1 MEIQYLNNKSFR
13 KKIEEKKPSNKQF
26 KKFSYK
32 WKKFL
37 NEKCPVKW
45 VYNLSLD
52 VYIVSPFGLVCCC
65 SSVAQSCLTLCYPMD
80 CSMPGFSVLHCLPEF
95 AQTHVHWISDT
106 YTWINYLSFTV
117 FSKLI
122 SEFSLHQMILMF
134 SWNLLI
140 YYILYIIVSSR
151 RSCRSS

>member
-65 SSVAQSCLTLCYPMD
+65 SSVAQSCLTLCNPMD
-80 CSMPGFSVLHCLPEF
+80 CTMPGFPVLHHLPEST
-95 AQTHVHWISDT
+95 QTHVYWVGDDIQPFCP
-106 YTWINYLSFTV
+106 LSPLLLLPSIFPSITV
-117 FSKLI
+117 FSNG
-122 SEFSLHQMILMF
+122 SPLHIR
-134 SWNLLI
+134 WPK
-140 YYILYIIVSSR
+140 Y
-151 RSCRSS
+151 